1 MATATGATQT
11 QQQPTYTTFKTLQ
24 QQGVARPPSPSYQPS
39 APSTSY
45 APTPASTTPG
55 TATKQQTAQQAG
67 YDNNPQTGQQAWQ
80 AQAANQPTQTL
91 YQANPGVMQ
100 PTTGST
106 PPSTAGASGQG
117 TLFQS
122 NPTVVQP
129 INQYQVPTSNQQAAQ
144 NSSSPNPNQN
154 AAQYYQSQTGQPISQ
169 TQGSQVN
176 YQNPASWSGVGQ
188 QLYNTWNQGQSQAP
202 AQFTPGANPFT
213 SQQMG
218 QMLGQQY
225 LNSGNA
231 QQFNPNTVYQNPFFQ
246 QQMQQQYQ
254 GYQGNP
260 MFQGGA
266 PNPLTQGIEANLQGL
281 LQNPSAYSSAM
292 VKGTYDMLNQQMSQ
306 DFDYQRKQMTD
317 AMARRGIDASTI
329 TGQHYAD
336 LGTEQARAQQN
347 LAYQLLTDQAK
358 QYGTDMNNALAS
370 AMGYDNQRFGQQL
383 AGYQTNLAANNQ
395 NFAQQQQL
403 LGNVLD
409 YGQQQYSQG
418 ANTFGLNQN
427 AQQQAFN
434 QQQQNL
440 QNLQNYGN
448 TQYDQSAN
456 TFALNQQAQQQ
467 QYAQQQQNLMNLL
480 GFGQQEFQNQMAV
493 NQFNADQNNVLNQ
506 FLLSLMGGV
515 G

>member
-1 MATATGATQT
+1 MATATNAA
-11 QQQPTYTTFKTLQ
+11 QPTYTTFKTLQ
-24 QQGVARPPSPSYQPS
+24 QQGVARPPSPSYQTT

-67 YDNNPQTGQQAWQ
+67 YDNNPQTGQTAWQ
-80 AQAANQPTQTL
+80 AQQAAQPQTL

-100 PTTGST
+100 PVPSQT
-106 PPSTAGASGQG
+106 PPSTAGASGHG
-117 TLFQS
+117 TLAQN
-122 NPTVVQP
+122 NPGVIQP
-129 INQYQVPTSNQQAAQ
+129 ISQYQVPTSNPQAAT
-144 NSSSPNPNQN
+144 NSTSPNPNQN
-154 AAQYYQSQTGQPISQ
+154 AAQYYQSQTGQPITN
-169 TQGSQVN
+169 TQASQVN

-188 QLYNTWNQGQSQAP
+188 QLYNTWNQGQQAP
-202 AQFTPGANPFT
+202 APQFTPGANPFT
-213 SQQMG
+213 SPQMG
-218 QMLGQQY
+218 QMLQQQY
-225 LNSGNA
+225 QNGGAA

-266 PNPLTQGIEANLQGL
+266 PNPLTQGIETNLQGL

-306 DFDYQRKQMTD
+306 DYDYQRKQMQEQ
-317 AMARRGIDASTI
+317 MARRGIDASTI
-329 TGQHYAD
+329 TGQHYSD
-336 LGTEQARAQQN
+336 LGTEQARAQSN
-347 LAYQLLTDQAK
+347 LAYQLMTDQAK

-370 AMGYDNQRFGQQL
+370 AMGYDNQRFNQGL
-383 AGYQTNLAANNQ
+383 SAYQTNLAANNQ
-395 NFAQQQQL
+395 NFGQQQQL

-418 ANTFGLNQN
+418 ANTFGLNQS

-434 QQQQNL
+434 QNQQNL
-440 QNLQNYGN
+440 TNLQNYGN

-456 TFALNQQAQQQ
+456 TFGLNQQAQQQ
-467 QYAQQQQNLMNLL
+467 QYAQQQQNLMNML

-493 NQFNADQNNVLNQ
+493 NQFNADQNNSLNQ